1 MRFKRCD
8 TAAEPFLVEIGNTM
22 CPARRTA
29 AEVIMYVTESAKANE
44 YELSFDDD
52 RREVNH
58 TGVGEDGYGA
68 PFSAPHQG

>member
-1 MRFKRCD
+1 
-8 TAAEPFLVEIGNTM
+8 
-22 CPARRTA
+22 
-29 AEVIMYVTESAKANE
+29 MYVTESAKANE

-68 PFSAPHQG
+68 PFSAFHQG